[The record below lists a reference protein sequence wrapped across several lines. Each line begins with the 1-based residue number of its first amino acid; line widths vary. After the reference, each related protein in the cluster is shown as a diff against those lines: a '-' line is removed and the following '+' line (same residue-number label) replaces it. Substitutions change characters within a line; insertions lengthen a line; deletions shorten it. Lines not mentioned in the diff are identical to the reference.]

1 MAEKRQNDFTRK
13 LIDLR
18 ESKNWSK
25 TEAARRLGLSSMQRY
40 ANYEYGTNEPDSN
53 MLKRIANMYG
63 VTTDYLLGKD
73 STPAWATK
81 QDTVD
86 LKEFL
91 EANAGSMTFGGVDLT
106 PEQDAQVRVAMATI
120 FWNQKKK
127 EKK

>member
-1 MAEKRQNDFTRK
+1 MAERKQNDFTRK
-13 LIDLR
+13 LINLR

-25 TEAARRLGLSSMQRY
+25 TEVARRLGFSSMQRY

-53 MLKRIANMYG
+53 MLKQLASLYG

-73 STPAWATK
+73 KTPAWATK
-81 QDTVD
+81 EDTKD

-91 EANAGSMTFGGVDLT
+91 ESNEGSMTFGGVDLT

-120 FWNQKKK
+120 FWNEKKK